1 MKWHC
6 AFNGLM
12 SATALLLPLT
22 AVPESR
28 IESQSASS
36 ASSTTAH
43 VNFKVVIPQVLYLHV
58 APAND
63 NTAGANTV
71 GIMSTGHNV
80 TLNATVRTPDSNIPA
95 RRNVILN
102 AAARKA
108 IAQDAQC
115 TPPQAPTPGG
125 APPVGSPDST
135 ETGTRAVIC
144 TASMP

>member
-12 SATALLLPLT
+12 SSIALLLPLM

-28 IESQSASS
+28 IESGPVSA

-43 VNFKVVIPQVLYLHV
+43 VNFKIVIPQLLYLQV
-58 APAND
+58 GPTNAGP
-63 NTAGANTV
+63 AGAHTV
-71 GIMSTGHNV
+71 GIMSTGRNV

-95 RRNVILN
+95 RRNLILS

-108 IAQDAQC
+108 VAQNAQC
-115 TPPQAPTPGG
+115 TLMPAPGG
-125 APPVGSPDST
+125 ALPAGSLDST
-135 ETGTRAVIC
+135 KAGTRTVIC